1 MTAAPRETPLGAG
14 RPPQRL
20 SRRQDSMAIDV
31 YDQIV
36 PVMHRMLTNLS
47 TIVQKAE
54 TYAQARSIDPNAL
67 LQARLYPDMFNLI
80 RQVQLATDFAKGAAA
95 RLSGTE
101 VPKWEDTEQTF
112 AELQARIQRGRD
124 YLDGFTRESFAGA
137 EQRSIEIK
145 LPSRT
150 LKFTGQEYLLSFALP
165 NFYFHVT
172 MAYAI
177 LRHNGLEIGKL
188 DFMGG

>member
-80 RQVQLATDFAKGAAA
+80 RQVQLATDFAKGAA
-95 RLSGTE
+95 
-101 VPKWEDTEQTF
+101 QTF

-177 LRHNGLEIGKL
+177 LRHNGVELGKMDYIGSL
-188 DFMGG
+188 PIQEG